1 MALHIVLVDTW
12 PADGWRGPSGVFD
25 AAARALEAQGHE
37 VRLIDDSVMAGLS
50 QEPTLLTGL
59 NRAVAVRSMA
69 DSHRLALEMARRP
82 PDLMIAP
89 VRGGIAQATLMAR
102 ACGEAFAHTRVALW
116 GNEPTRD
123 HFLASDSAGVDLS
136 VLIVDAMERQC
147 LAFADALIR
156 PDQPVD
162 VPALPGDDLGIRT
175 VGFSRIAGSRAR
187 APGGTQIREI
197 AFIGAFQR
205 SAGAG
210 EFVEAVERLA
220 RKGVLGDRL
229 VTFVG
234 PIGEDSYGLNK
245 EWLGQKASSWPF
257 RFTVV
262 DESDRRR
269 AIRYGC
275 EPGRL
280 AVSVSSSIDEL
291 HALRKA
297 TGHHV
302 ALIARPMADRHLA
315 TRLEQSIAR
324 ALRDGAAPDDDRGE
338 VDWAKLVMDLTRL
351 GVPSPPTEADSV
363 TVCILHYDRLRFLR
377 QALASVPARIDG
389 KEVEVIVIDNASPLP
404 DIEHS
409 IREIAG
415 DRPGL
420 RILGLKDPLPQS
432 CAYNRGLAEARSDVV
447 VFLDDDNMF
456 RPGGLERLARAA
468 STEAHDIV
476 VSSLDVFDDG
486 DGDPLAATSAGHL
499 LFLGAAHSAGL
510 FFNAFGDTAMA
521 VRRKA
526 FGALG
531 GFHDLGY
538 DYPSLDWV
546 TLAKAQGAGL
556 RIGALQWPAVRYR
569 RNTARADVQA
579 VKLDEAGARALV
591 FEACGDS
598 IDARLV
604 ARYAQKLHLRDL

>member
-1 MALHIVLVDTW
+1 MAQHVVLVDTW

-25 AAARALEAQGHE
+25 AAARSLAAQGHD
-37 VRLIDDSVMAGLS
+37 VRLIDDNVIASLP
-50 QEPTLLTGL
+50 QQPTLLTGL

-69 DSHRLALEMARRP
+69 DSHRLAHELARRP

-123 HFLASDSAGVDLS
+123 QFLTSDSAKVGLS
-136 VLIVDAMERQC
+136 VLMADAMERQC
-147 LAFADALIR
+147 LAFADALIL
-156 PDQPVD
+156 PDQPMDAPVF
-162 VPALPGDDLGIRT
+162 PANDLPIRT
-175 VGFSRIAGSRAR
+175 VGFSRIAGGRTL
-187 APGGTQIREI
+187 APIRTQIREI

-210 EFVEAVERLA
+210 EFVEAIERLS

-234 PIGEDSYGLNK
+234 PMGEDSYGLNK
-245 EWLGQKASSWPF
+245 EWLGQKASNWPF
-257 RFTVV
+257 RFAVV
-262 DESDRRR
+262 EESDRLR

-280 AVSVSSSIDEL
+280 AVSVSSGIDEIDS
-291 HALRKA
+291 LRTS
-297 TGHHV
+297 TGRHV
-302 ALIARPMADRHLA
+302 ALVARPMADRQLA
-315 TRLEQSIAR
+315 TRLEQSIAL
-324 ALRDGAAPDDDRGE
+324 ALRDGDAPDDDRGE
-338 VDWAKLVMDLTRL
+338 VDWAQLALDLMRL
-351 GVPSPPTEADSV
+351 GAPSPPREADSV
-363 TVCILHYDRLRFLR
+363 TVCVLHYNRLRFLR
-377 QALASVPARIDG
+377 QALASIPRAIDG

-404 DIEHS
+404 DIEHL

-432 CAYNRGLAEARSDVV
+432 AAYNRGLAEARSDVV

-456 RPGGLERLARAA
+456 IAGGLERLARAA

-486 DGDPLAATSAGHL
+486 YGDPLAAPSAGHL

-521 VRRKA
+521 VRRRT
-526 FGALG
+526 FSTLG

-604 ARYAQKLHLRDL
+604 ARYAQKLLLRDL

>member
-1 MALHIVLVDTW
+1 MALQIVLIETW
-12 PADGWRGPSGVFD
+12 PADGWRGSSGIFD
-25 AAARALEAQGHE
+25 AAARSLAAQGHE
-37 VRLIDDSVMAGLS
+37 VRLIDDNMIASLPR
-50 QEPTLLTGL
+50 EPTLLTGL
-59 NRAVAVRSMA
+59 NRAGAVRPMA
-69 DSHRLALEMARRP
+69 DSHRLAYEMARRP

-102 ACGEAFAHTRVALW
+102 ACGEACPNTRIALW

-123 HFLASDSAGVDLS
+123 RFLTSDSPNFDLS
-136 VLIVDAMERQC
+136 VLIADAMERQC
-147 LAFADALIR
+147 LALADALIL
-156 PDQPVD
+156 PDQTVD
-162 VPALPGDDLGIRT
+162 APAFPGNDFRIPT
-175 VGFSRIAGSRAR
+175 VGFSRIASSR
-187 APGGTQIREI
+187 APGPDRTQIREI

-210 EFVEAVERLA
+210 EFVEAIERLA

-234 PIGEDSYGLNK
+234 PMGEDSYGLNK
-245 EWLGQKASSWPF
+245 EWLGQKASNWPF
-257 RFTVV
+257 RFAVV
-262 DESDRRR
+262 EESDRLS
-269 AIRYGC
+269 AIRYACGL
-275 EPGRL
+275 GRL
-280 AVSVSSSIDEL
+280 AVSVSSGIDEL
-291 HALRKA
+291 HSLR
-297 TGHHV
+297 TSSGRHV
-302 ALIARPMADRHLA
+302 ALVARPMADRQLA
-315 TRLEQSIAR
+315 TRLEQSIAL
-324 ALRDGAAPDDDRGE
+324 ALRDGDAPNDDRGE
-338 VDWAKLVMDLTRL
+338 VDWAQLAVDLMRR
-351 GVPSPPTEADSV
+351 GAPSPPRDTDSV
-363 TVCILHYDRLRFLR
+363 TVCILHYNRLRFLR
-377 QALASVPARIDG
+377 QALASIPRTIDG
-389 KEVEVIVIDNASPLP
+389 KGVEVIVVDNASPIP
-404 DIEHS
+404 DMEQS

-420 RILGLKDPLPQS
+420 RILELKDPLPQS
-432 CAYNRGLAEARSDVV
+432 AAYNRGLAEARSDVV

-456 RPGGLERLARAA
+456 VAGGLERLVRAA
-468 STEAHDIV
+468 STETHDIV

-486 DGDPLAATSAGHL
+486 DGDPLAAVSAGRL

-510 FFNAFGDTAMA
+510 FFNAFGDTAMG
-521 VRRKA
+521 VRRRT
-526 FGALG
+526 FSALG

-579 VKLDEAGARALV
+579 IKLDEAGARALV

-604 ARYAQKLHLRDL
+604 ARYAQKLLLRDL